1 MSSFFFFL
9 DYCSSSCAGGILLTF
24 ENQKK
29 KDLTIDLRD
38 AVGDRLHLSNS
49 FVKDGA
55 SLSNLLLL
63 AKADQSTDPF

>member
-1 MSSFFFFL
+1 M
-9 DYCSSSCAGGILLTF
+9 F
-24 ENQKK
+24 ENQKKK